1 MLVAVAMAPA
11 ATTAVRSSEG
21 SHVRW
26 NRTRGGRELWAFQ
39 RLPTAPTLMEN
50 SAESPDTA
58 RAGTRSHG
66 ACATAAH
73 APKAKTGNS
82 EPGGCQSWAKA
93 RLAAPAAT
101 RPLSAT
107 ATQAGCGS
115 RVTALPATTQRTSVA
130 PAESCIAA
138 RDRWRSEEHTS

>member
-11 ATTAVRSSEG
+11 STTAVRSSKG

-26 NRTRGGRELWAFQ
+26 NRTRDGRELWAFQ
-39 RLPTAPTLMEN
+39 RLPTAPTPTEN

-58 RAGTRSHG
+58 TAGTRSPG

-101 RPLSAT
+101 TPLSAT
-107 ATQAGCGS
+107 ATQVGCGS
-115 RVTALPATTQRTSVA
+115 RVTALPATTQTTSAA

-138 RDRWRSEEHTS
+138 RDRWTWLRP